1 MALTSADLA
10 DIAFFDAPELRA
22 DGSLVTPYRTIAGLV
37 SVTSGTSTV
46 VVAGTEFL
54 TLNRDEPVEVGDY
67 VVIAGASGGNG
78 TYTVLALVTEQSF
91 TVTPAPGANGTGGS
105 GTFFYPAGAT
115 KIGLETAGHTYATS
129 PTVQGSITQLD
140 AAISAGGTSTFD
152 FLLEV
157 EPPAPSTTYANT
169 FSGNTVTQ
177 ERWRRLDATL
187 IKTIDYTYTGQK
199 VTTEVRKVFAADGT
213 TITAQLTI
221 VYAYTGPTVTSATR
235 TRNI

>member
-1 MALTSADLA
+1 VPLTSADLA

-22 DGSLVTPYRTIAGLV
+22 DGTLVTPYRTITGLV
-37 SVTSGTSTV
+37 SVTLATQRV
-46 VVAGTEFL
+46 VIAGSEYL
-54 TLNRDEPVEVGDY
+54 TLNRDEPVEVGDT
-67 VVIAGASGGNG
+67 VVIAGATGGNG
-78 TYTVLALVTEQSF
+78 TYTITAIVTEQSF
-91 TVTPAPGANGTGGS
+91 DVTPAPGANGTGGT

-115 KIGLETAGHTYATS
+115 KIGLKVAGHTYATS

-140 AAISAGGTSTFD
+140 AAISAVNFD
-152 FLLEV
+152 VLLEI
-157 EPPAPSTTYANT
+157 EPPSPSTTYANT

-187 IKTIDYTYTGQK
+187 IKTIDYTYTSQK
-199 VTTEVRKVFAADGT
+199 VTTEVRKIFAADGT

-221 VYAYTGPTVTSATR
+221 VYTYTGNTVTSATR